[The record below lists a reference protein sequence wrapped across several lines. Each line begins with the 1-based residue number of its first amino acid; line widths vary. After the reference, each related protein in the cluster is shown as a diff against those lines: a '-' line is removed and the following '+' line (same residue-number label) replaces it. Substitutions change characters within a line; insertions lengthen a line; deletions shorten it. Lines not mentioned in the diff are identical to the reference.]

1 VSCDDSLSAPLSVQ
15 RRRYRGL
22 LEWRTKLPELMFK
35 AKDLLSEQM
44 CSQLLGERSA
54 SLSLS
59 MSLLSMRCWELTHT
73 ARV

>member
-1 VSCDDSLSAPLSVQ
+1 VSCDDSLSAG
-15 RRRYRGL
+15 RRFRGL

-59 MSLLSMRCWELTHT
+59 LPCPCAGELTHT
-73 ARV
+73 ARVWARV

>member
-1 VSCDDSLSAPLSVQ
+1 VSCDDSLSAPLSV

-54 SLSLS
+54 SLSCPCAVGS
-59 MSLLSMRCWELTHT
+59 
-73 ARV
+73 